1 MKKDFFYLLC
11 AVSLAGCLE
20 ATTTEG
26 EAEKLGEIW
35 GYVCD
40 IDSREGISNALV
52 ELSPSN
58 ISCRTDPKGFYGFND
73 LSSGNYKITVQ
84 SDRYDGLCRQ
94 VMIEPGREFVC
105 DLFLREKINSYAE
118 VTPAEGLDFGR
129 GKDVLAVT
137 LKAHNAALDFHAEL
151 EGNPAWVSL
160 EKNDGTIP
168 NFERTSKVEY
178 VKLTVDRNKMKKDEE
193 TCYLVVRAGQK
204 DFRVMVT
211 ARQNVENDYSSAKVT
226 SCDSRVTAGI
236 VSCVRSGSSVVFN
249 FALTNTGLGDFTF
262 YIYPVRQGSTVY
274 DDKGN
279 EYTSTYLTFRD
290 VTHNDAMVYSRFPE
304 GPECKGSITIKNV
317 PSNVKTITYLIKV
330 GSGGPNLTEDRISFK
345 NVPVYE

>member
-73 LSSGNYKITVQ
+73 LASGNYKITVQ

-105 DLFLREKINSYAE
+105 DLFLREKINGSYI
-118 VTPAEGLDFGR
+118 
-129 GKDVLAVT
+129 AV
-137 LKAHNAALDFHAEL
+137 D
-151 EGNPAWVSL
+151 
-160 EKNDGTIP
+160 
-168 NFERTSKVEY
+168 
-178 VKLTVDRNKMKKDEE
+178 
-193 TCYLVVRAGQK
+193 
-204 DFRVMVT
+204 
-211 ARQNVENDYSSAKVT
+211 
-226 SCDSRVTAGI
+226 
-236 VSCVRSGSSVVFN
+236 
-249 FALTNTGLGDFTF
+249 
-262 YIYPVRQGSTVY
+262 
-274 DDKGN
+274 
-279 EYTSTYLTFRD
+279 
-290 VTHNDAMVYSRFPE
+290 
-304 GPECKGSITIKNV
+304 
-317 PSNVKTITYLIKV
+317 
-330 GSGGPNLTEDRISFK
+330 
-345 NVPVYE
+345 